1 MIHQRQALQSL
12 CRESAIWDI
21 SCLSPCL
28 CGINLPV
35 IDPFCPWPR
44 ICFELWPCH
53 SSREDINVQFHS
65 FLRRIGES
73 SIIWGADNNIYIVIC
88 SYTKYRIWIT
98 LRVSPRR
105 NHFLSLYVLPETLQ
119 TTIKRV
125 RRRACWTSV
134 NIAVSRFTESRKF
147 LS

>member
-1 MIHQRQALQSL
+1 MKDNQKCLCVQGVHPEHNILSNMNERNTIKVIHQRQALQSL

-88 SYTKYRIWIT
+88 SYTKYSIWIT
-98 LRVSPRR
+98 LRISPRR
-105 NHFLSLYVLPETLQ
+105 NHF
-119 TTIKRV
+119 
-125 RRRACWTSV
+125 
-134 NIAVSRFTESRKF
+134 
-147 LS
+147 